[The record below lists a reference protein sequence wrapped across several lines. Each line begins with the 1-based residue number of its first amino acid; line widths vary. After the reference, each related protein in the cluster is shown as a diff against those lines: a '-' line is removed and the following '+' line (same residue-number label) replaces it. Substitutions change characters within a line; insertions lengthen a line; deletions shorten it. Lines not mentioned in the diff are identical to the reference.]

1 MKEHSKNILDEIDE
15 LFVKPPSANRKAW
28 GIINEFYHL
37 ILTHMEEQNIT
48 KAELAKKLG
57 RSRSAISQM
66 FNKTPNITVRKMVEI
81 ADSIG
86 LDIDIVSSC
95 VKKEMGR
102 ETAQSYTI
110 VRVSND
116 FFSKRLLANQC
127 QSSKEMKSLIT
138 CLALMQIFLKAMN
151 YLIKVKVNDE
161 QGIKRNIKDR

>member
-116 FFSKRLLANQC
+116 FFSKKIIGKPMSKLKGNEELNYMSCINANFP
-127 QSSKEMKSLIT
+127 KSNELPH
-138 CLALMQIFLKAMN
+138 
-151 YLIKVKVNDE
+151 
-161 QGIKRNIKDR
+161 